1 MLFSRGYGAGG
12 GRCVGEGTM
21 ASIYIIICT
30 RNTKFLTFSFGY
42 LTLPSLFGS
51 LLVTTPTP
59 SFYTPSALH
68 PTPLYIGN
76 TPRQGYLNILFAY
89 PIIFLTPNPLISI
102 LRLLYT
108 AWTGTS
114 YLRNYIYARC
124 KSGTYQGSPDSVR
137 HYG

>member
-89 PIIFLTPNPLISI
+89 PIFPSSFLHPAHFSFFRFQPLDFYTPTALHCVDRYQLPAKLHICPL
-102 LRLLYT
+102 
-108 AWTGTS
+108 
-114 YLRNYIYARC
+114 
-124 KSGTYQGSPDSVR
+124 
-137 HYG
+137 